1 MEQKLIDEVK
11 EKLNNAIK
19 NEEDF
24 ETIYSISLE
33 LDELIAEYYFKKENT
48 IYGT

>member
-33 LDELIAEYYFKKENT
+33 LDKLIAEFYLSKER
-48 IYGT
+48 